1 MNKLQ
6 NIHKKQFDMKK
17 LYLLTTLLITALIM
31 SCNSDVF
38 IEESG
43 TIDKE
48 NAASRTINMTTN
60 MPGESNTRVLL
71 EKGES
76 GINLTWQENDKIYLI
91 FVENNEPI
99 GKDEVTLSANDISSD
114 GKKASFN
121 FIIPEEVTG
130 ETFDIYG
137 VHGGEGFVDELS
149 YELKLPTIAQ
159 ATGTSLQDLSDNNAV
174 MIKFVAEDV
183 STDNPNISVNFEHI
197 GSIFRL
203 ELTNEL
209 PDTDI
214 PDTHFDVDLTGLTA
228 ESEATTIGAYVNVEG
243 NGVYNPISGEYNN
256 VSTSETRLPLG
267 RNVPTNGP
275 IPFEGTFD
283 FWAWHIPISGEVWP
297 ALSLRILNIDL
308 ADPAYTSEN
317 SKPART
323 ASTAIGKA
331 FHFYATFDQH
341 LYFTNAKSILTDTR
355 DGNTY
360 KTMKFGTNE
369 WMVQNLRYMPGE
381 GFGTD
386 YRVLVGNNAAEA
398 TPTEEY
404 RDYGV
409 YYNWDTAMNAC
420 PPGWR
425 LPESLEFFSLFSA
438 EEAKA
443 FKSDGDYHWNTDNG
457 ENSNGFNAYGGGY
470 FYDNGGSYDITE
482 FKELAAWWSSS
493 EDGTVH
499 QIKDKDAVDEAPW
512 FNANDF
518 NKDLSFVNVRC
529 IRDTSSGGGVDH

>member
-1 MNKLQ
+1 MR
-6 NIHKKQFDMKK
+6 K
-17 LYLLTTLLITALIM
+17 LYLLSTLLITALIAGC
-31 SCNSDVF
+31 SSDVLMEDTTTTADG
-38 IEESG
+38 IES
-43 TIDKE
+43 TKIIKV
-48 NAASRTINMTTN
+48 STT
-60 MPGESNTRVLL
+60 MPNESNTRVAMAQDGLDV
-71 EKGES
+71 
-76 GINLTWQENDKIYLI
+76 NLTWKADDEIYLI
-91 FVENNEPI
+91 FVENNIPV
-99 GKDEVTLSANDISSD
+99 GKETITLTTDDITN
-114 GKKASFN
+114 GNKKATFAIN
-121 FIIPEEVTG
+121 VPVGITDN
-130 ETFDIYG
+130 TFDLYG
-137 VHGGEGFVDELS
+137 VHGGGGFVDELS

-214 PDTHFDVDLTGLTA
+214 PDTHFDVDLTGIINVTQP
-228 ESEATTIGAYVNVEG
+228 TTIGAYVNVSG
-243 NGVYNPISGEYNN
+243 NGSYNPISGVYDN
-256 VSTSETRLPLG
+256 VSTSENMLPLG
-267 RNVPTNGP
+267 RNISTNGP
-275 IPFEGTFD
+275 IPFEGTFN

-297 ALSLRILNIDL
+297 ALSLKLENYHATL
-308 ADPAYTSEN
+308 GGTSTSEN

-323 ASTAIGKA
+323 APTAIGEA
-331 FHFYATFDQH
+331 FHFYATFDGN
-341 LYFTNAKSILTDTR
+341 LYLTNATSTVTDSR

-360 KTMKFGTNE
+360 KTIKYGTNE
-369 WMVQNLRYMPGE
+369 WMVQNLRYMPEE

-386 YRVLVGNNAAEA
+386 YRVLVGDNAAGA
-398 TPTEEY
+398 IPTEEY

-425 LPESLEFFSLFSA
+425 LPESSEFNLLFSS
-438 EEAKA
+438 EQAKA
-443 FKSDGDYHWNTDNG
+443 FKSDGDYHWYTNNG
-457 ENSNGFNAYGGGY
+457 SNSNGFNAYGGGY
-470 FYDNGGSYDITE
+470 IEKNGDSYVTQE
-482 FKELAAWWSSS
+482 FKEVAAWWSSA
-493 EDGTVH
+493 EAGTVH

-529 IRDTSSGGGVDH
+529 IRDT